1 MKCFAC
7 GGQVIHGGDHSFEDH
22 GMEGDGMVSN
32 LHCVDCGRF
41 FLMYSPEDD
50 DEQNATQQR

>member
-7 GGQVIHGGDHSFEDH
+7 DGQVIHGGDHSFEDH
-22 GMEGDGMVSN
+22 GMEGDGIVSN

-50 DEQNATQQR
+50 DEQDAA